1 MARDSDSSAKQM
13 VEFTEAEKRFL
24 RRNEV
29 CRVATSYNDAPQVT
43 PVTYI
48 FDHNGSFYFAIDYN
62 SKKYRN
68 LEKNKRIALEVDDT
82 YKSSLNNKAV
92 VVRGK
97 AEFIEKGEEFRRLYN
112 LFYKKFEWVKV
123 DPFKEGEAPF
133 VRVKPLNKVSW
144 GLKK

>member
-1 MARDSDSSAKQM
+1 MARDSDSSTKRI
-13 VEFTEAEKRFL
+13 VKFTEAEKRFL

-29 CRVATSYNDAPQVT
+29 CRVATSYNDVPHVT

-48 FDHNGSFYFAIDYN
+48 IDHNGSFYFAIDYK

-82 YKSSLNNKAV
+82 YKASVNNKAV
-92 VVRGK
+92 VVRGE

-112 LFYKKFEWVKV
+112 LFYKKFEWVKE

-133 VRVKPLNKVSW
+133 VRVKPLYKVSW

>member
-1 MARDSDSSAKQM
+1 MARDSESNAKQT
-13 VEFTEAEKRFL
+13 VKFTEAEKRFL

-29 CRVATSYNDAPQVT
+29 CRVATSYNDAPHVT

-48 FDHNGSFYFAIDYN
+48 FDHNGFFYFATDYK

-68 LEKNKRIALEVDDT
+68 LEKNKKIALEVDDT
-82 YKSSLNNKAV
+82 YKSSVNNKAV

-112 LFYKKFEWVKV
+112 LFYKKFEWVKE

-133 VRVKPLNKVSW
+133 VRVKPLYKVSW

>member
-1 MARDSDSSAKQM
+1 MARDSDSSAKQT
-13 VEFTEAEKRFL
+13 VKFTEAEKRFL

-29 CRVATSYNDAPQVT
+29 CRVATSYNDGPHVT

-48 FDHNGSFYFAIDYN
+48 IDHNGSFYFAIDYK

-82 YKSSLNNKAV
+82 YKSSVNNKAV

-112 LFYKKFEWVKV
+112 LFYKKFEWVKD

-133 VRVKPLNKVSW
+133 VRVKPLHKVSW

>member
-1 MARDSDSSAKQM
+1 MVRDRDSRAKQT
-13 VEFTEAEKRFL
+13 VKLTEAEERFL

-29 CRVATSYNDAPQVT
+29 CRVATSYNDSPQVT

-48 FDHNGSFYFAIDYN
+48 FDHNGSFYFAIDYK

-82 YKSSLNNKAV
+82 YKSSVNNKAV

-112 LFYKKFEWVKV
+112 LFYKKFEWVKE

-133 VRVKPLNKVSW
+133 VRVKPLYKVSW